1 MDNYGSSVLY
11 YTFVEYW
18 GTNSAF
24 RGIIKA
30 VINMTNE
37 AMSAATKAKLAKV
50 LKEKMLKKPLG
61 KISVS
66 EIALAADVNRKTFY
80 YYFDDIN
87 SLLKWSFEEEALDVV
102 RRLEDDMSY
111 TEAIDFVIDY
121 IEENDSVL
129 SCAVGSLGIDGI
141 RRFLY
146 DDALNISRKLISDAE
161 SERGISL
168 DPDYKNFLT
177 LFLTNAI
184 VGILLERIGSRTA
197 VNREKIITY
206 LTRIFNTLL
215 TQPPADSE

>member
-1 MDNYGSSVLY
+1 
-11 YTFVEYW
+11 
-18 GTNSAF
+18 
-24 RGIIKA
+24 
-30 VINMTNE
+30 MTNE